1 MQQRSGG
8 AVRRAA
14 WAVGLVAGLVLLAA
28 GSARAEVVDRVAAVV
43 NKDIITLSE
52 VEQRAA
58 PELER
63 IAAERDPKKRAEQRQ
78 ELLRRVTD
86 QLIGEKLMDEE
97 IKALGL
103 TASDREIDQA
113 IDDVL
118 RQNNLESREQLEE
131 RIRAEGL
138 TLQSYREVLAGQMS
152 RMKLVQLKVQP
163 RVKLTEADLRA
174 EYAQYTRNE
183 RGDAEVHA
191 RHILLQLPKNA
202 PAEQVEATRKRAQ
215 AIVAEA
221 RRPGMDFEALA
232 RARSEGPSAADGGDL
247 GFFRRGQ
254 MVPAFDRAVF
264 GLKVG
269 EVSEPVRT
277 DFGWHVIKVEEKR
290 AVDVPKFEDLRDQ
303 LAEKLRRE
311 KTEKFV
317 EQYVAELRQNAIVQV
332 KL

>member
-1 MQQRSGG
+1 MQQRSSS
-8 AVRRAA
+8 AVRQAA
-14 WAVGLVAGLVLLAA
+14 WAVGAGLALLLA
-28 GSARAEVVDRVAAVV
+28 GSSARAEVVDRVAAVV
-43 NKDIITLSE
+43 NQDIITLSE
-52 VEQRAA
+52 VEERAA
-58 PELER
+58 PEMER
-63 IAAERDPKKRAEQRQ
+63 LSAERDPKKRAEARQ
-78 ELLRRVTD
+78 ALLLRFTN
-86 QLIGEKLMDEE
+86 QLIGEKLMDKE
-97 IKALGL
+97 IKELGL
-103 TASDREIDQA
+103 SATEREVDQA

-118 RQNNLESREQLEE
+118 RQNNLESREALEE

-138 TLQSYREVLAGQMS
+138 SMKTYREVLAGQMS
-152 RMKLVQLKVQP
+152 RMKLVQLKVSP

-174 EYAQYTRNE
+174 EYAQYTKNE

-202 PAEQVEATRKRAQ
+202 PADQVEATRKRAL

-254 MVPAFDRAVF
+254 MVPAFDKVVF

-277 DFGWHVIKVEEKR
+277 DFGWHVIKVEERR
-290 AVDVPKFEDLRDQ
+290 AVDVPKFDDLREQ

-317 EQYVAELRQNAIVQV
+317 EQYVAELRRNAIVQV